1 MPLGI
6 SVLGRRR
13 RVTTRKP
20 GDLPSA
26 VVTREDVGRGVQ
38 ALASPELLSAQWW
51 DLVRCDVPLTSYR
64 GLNHV
69 FHHHPPPGVAIV
81 LLASSFLVPLLSWAF
96 PARTRSKP
104 HRPNNCR
111 RSRSA
116 RPPTRTGPAP
126 NQPMMKGRARAA
138 SRPIRRRPT
147 IRIPRRGPAPTSL
160 RKAAD
165 RAEAERPSGNSP
177 ASSARPRPSSPRRRL
192 RTRRRKR
199 CKRSSPRRR
208 ACS

>member
-69 FHHHPPPGVAIV
+69 FHHHRRQ
-81 LLASSFLVPLLSWAF
+81 ASPSI
-96 PARTRSKP
+96 ARVKFSCP
-104 HRPNNCR
+104 
-111 RSRSA
+111 SA
-116 RPPTRTGPAP
+116 GPFRCACAANRLDRT
-126 NQPMMKGRARAA
+126 
-138 SRPIRRRPT
+138 I
-147 IRIPRRGPAPTSL
+147 
-160 RKAAD
+160 
-165 RAEAERPSGNSP
+165 
-177 ASSARPRPSSPRRRL
+177 
-192 RTRRRKR
+192 
-199 CKRSSPRRR
+199 
-208 ACS
+208 

>member
-69 FHHHPPPGVAIV
+69 FHYYRRQASPCFAGVKFPRPP
-81 LLASSFLVPLLSWAF
+81 AF
-96 PARTRSKP
+96 P
-104 HRPNNCR
+104 
-111 RSRSA
+111 
-116 RPPTRTGPAP
+116 G
-126 NQPMMKGRARAA
+126 QF
-138 SRPIRRRPT
+138 
-147 IRIPRRGPAPTSL
+147 
-160 RKAAD
+160 
-165 RAEAERPSGNSP
+165 
-177 ASSARPRPSSPRRRL
+177 
-192 RTRRRKR
+192 
-199 CKRSSPRRR
+199 RR
-208 ACS
+208 AGAAN